1 PNNEM
6 KWRFTVSATIRDGD
20 WKLIL
25 GPGSG
30 SSGQFYTEPKSE
42 DAWKQAIEV
51 FGRNPA
57 NHKELEDPIFMQLYN
72 LKNDP
77 AESIDVSDDHRDR
90 MKKMLADYQKI
101 IRNGRSTPGSP
112 LRNDRDVKAFRPP
125 AFVWKK

>member
-1 PNNEM
+1 
-6 KWRFTVSATIRDGD
+6 
-20 WKLIL
+20 
-25 GPGSG
+25 
-30 SSGQFYTEPKSE
+30 
-42 DAWKQAIEV
+42 
-51 FGRNPA
+51 
-57 NHKELEDPIFMQLYN
+57 MQLYN